1 LPWSDDA
8 RPEILFALHV
18 GHGPSRRH
26 AALKLV
32 ADAASQ
38 YRTATRA
45 AAAIDVVGDLLTIPE
60 KLTAERLPI
69 TNALTS
75 GDMMTEKD
83 LTTMRA
89 ARRAAG
95 QRMELSAGISAGA
108 EQMASR
114 AGDAGKSFAVVASE
128 VKALANQ
135 TAQATEEI
143 STQIQSIQAAT
154 TEAVG
159 AIQAI
164 GGTINEIH
172 EISNAIAAA
181 VDQQGSATREISGS
195 VQQAASGTHEVDSNI
210 SGVAQASSEI
220 GSAASK
226 LLEAATGLSSQSE
239 RLKFEVASF
248 LASVRAA

>member
-135 TAQATEEI
+135 TAKATEEI
-143 STQIQSIQAAT
+143 AAQIAQIQSETADAVDRVKHVAAVIGDT
-154 TEAVG
+154 TRPATEV
-159 AIQAI
+159 
-164 GGTINEIH
+164 
-172 EISNAIAAA
+172 AAA
-181 VDQQGSATREISGS
+181 VEEQ
-195 VQQAASGTHEVDSNI
+195 
-210 SGVAQASSEI
+210 
-220 GSAASK
+220 SAATAEIARTSRK
-226 LLEAATGLSSQSE
+226 PPPATAPSPPRSARSA
-239 RLKFEVASF
+239 RRWPR
-248 LASVRAA
+248 RAAPRIAWSRLSANSRRVQRC